1 MNMQNRPRSILGG
14 PVAGQQGIGMTSQ
27 RTRER
32 MVQRLGDL
40 GIANLRV
47 LEAMLTI
54 PRHMFVDV
62 AFAQRAYEDAALP
75 IAFNQT
81 ISQPYIVARMTEVLV
96 NNLPEKPKV
105 LEIGT
110 GCGYQTAIL
119 ARLVSHVYSIERI
132 APLLEKTKL
141 RLSELG
147 VANITLKCADG
158 SFGWSQHA
166 PFDGIIITAAAPQLP
181 PALMKQLAEGGTLVV
196 PEGANTQ
203 VLKVYRKREGRVEVE
218 NLEAVRFVPL
228 LGGVER

>member
-1 MNMQNRPRSILGG
+1 MNTRDR
-14 PVAGQQGIGMTSQ
+14 QGIGMTSA

-40 GIANLRV
+40 GISNLRV
-47 LEAMLTI
+47 LEALLHV
-54 PRHMFVDV
+54 PRHLFVDE
-62 AFAQRAYEDAALP
+62 AFAHRAYEDAALP

-81 ISQPYIVARMTEVLV
+81 ISQPYIVARMTELLV
-96 NNLPEKPKV
+96 KTLPDDPKI

-132 APLLEKTKL
+132 APLLEKTRQ
-141 RLSELG
+141 RLMELG
-147 VANITLKCADG
+147 IANLSLKCADG

-181 PALMKQLAEGGTLVV
+181 AALARQLAEGGTLVV
-196 PEGANTQ
+196 PEGQNQQ
-203 VLKVYRKREGRVEVE
+203 VLRVYRKINGELQVE
-218 NLEAVRFVPL
+218 NLDAVRFVPL

>member
-1 MNMQNRPRSILGG
+1 MNNSRQY
-14 PVAGQQGIGMTSQ
+14 QGIGMTSQ

-40 GIANLRV
+40 GVANLRV
-47 LEAMLTI
+47 LEAMLFV
-54 PRHMFVDV
+54 PRHLFVDE

-81 ISQPYIVARMTEVLV
+81 ISQPFIVARMTELLV
-96 NNLPEKPKV
+96 NAVPEQGARI

-119 ARLVSHVYSIERI
+119 ARLFDHVYSIERI
-132 APLLEKTKL
+132 APLLDKTRA
-141 RLSELG
+141 RLISLG
-147 VANITLKCADG
+147 IANLSLKCADG

-166 PFDGIIITAAAPQLP
+166 PFDGILITAAAPELP
-181 PALMKQLAEGGTLVV
+181 QALVKQLADGGVLVV
-196 PEGANTQ
+196 PEGRNQQ
-203 VLKVYRKREGRVEVE
+203 VLRVYRKRGDKLEVQD
-218 NLEAVRFVPL
+218 LDPVRFVPL

>member
-1 MNMQNRPRSILGG
+1 MNSQKI
-14 PVAGQQGIGMTSQ
+14 QGIGMTSQ

-47 LEAMLTI
+47 LEALLST
-54 PRHMFVDV
+54 PRHLFIDE
-62 AFAQRAYEDAALP
+62 ALSHRAYEDVALP

-81 ISQPYIVARMTEVLV
+81 ISQPYIVARMTEVLMA
-96 NNLPEKPKV
+96 NLPHQGKV

-119 ARLVSHVYSIERI
+119 ARLVAHVYSIERI
-132 APLLEKTKL
+132 QPLLEKTKA
-141 RLSELG
+141 RFRELKI
-147 VANITLKCADG
+147 ANVTLKCADG
-158 SFGWSQHA
+158 SHGWSQQA
-166 PFDGIIITAAAPQLP
+166 PFDGIIVTAAAPVVP
-181 PALMKQLAEGGTLVV
+181 EALVKQLAEGGTLVL
-196 PEGANTQ
+196 PEGERTQ
-203 VLKVYRKREGRVEVE
+203 VLRVYRKLDGQVVAD